1 MGKNLV
7 RKIFLTHRATRV
19 GTSFTIPPGVNQITL
34 TVLDRFD
41 RLLAIGSTSSYALK
55 KTGAAFAWGLGTTG
69 ELGDNTIL
77 SKSTPVPVA
86 GGHSFVQLTG
96 ATTYAA
102 ALKADGSV
110 WAWGLGTGGQLGDNT
125 AVSKS
130 VPTTA
135 AGNHSFIQIAAIG
148 TLNGAALKADGSI
161 WAWGSNNNGQ
171 LGTGVGPPGLLAVS
185 SPVPVTGGRSFGQLC
200 TSEGNSMMGVL
211 VTGGIFAWGNNAQGQ
226 LGDNTTIQRSSPVLV
241 QGGNSF
247 IRGSMGATHSV
258 ALKADGSVWC
268 WGSNT
273 VGQLGN
279 GLSDPGGFEH
289 QSTPVAVVGGHS
301 FIQIAASTAFTLA
314 LKADGSAWGWG
325 TNLQGQLGLGTTT
338 PQTTSSP
345 VPVIGGHSFIQLD
358 ACNSTSSG
366 LKSDGT
372 VWTWGLG
379 TSGQLGDNTAV
390 SKSSPVIVA
399 GTNLFEAGIVYNN
412 KRTFDVTPGA
422 AYILNAFLTQ
432 IGNQTIASN
441 AGNNVYIVLEYYA

>member
-77 SKSTPVPVA
+77 SKSSPVPVA
-86 GGHSFVQLTG
+86 GNHSFVQLTG
-96 ATTYAA
+96 ATTFAA
-102 ALKADGSV
+102 ALKADGSA
-110 WAWGLGTGGQLGDNT
+110 WAWGLGTSGQLGDNT
-125 AVSKS
+125 ILSKQIPTAVVGS
-130 VPTTA
+130 
-135 AGNHSFIQIAAIG
+135 HSFIQVAAGPSNVI
-148 TLNGAALKADGSI
+148 ALKSDGSA
-161 WAWGSNNNGQ
+161 WAWGVNTNGV
-171 LGTGVGPPGLLAVS
+171 LGDNSIVNKS
-185 SPVPVTGGRSFGQLC
+185 SPVAVIGGRSFGQIC
-200 TSEGNSMMGVL
+200 TSEGSAMGVL
-211 VTGGIFAWGNNAQGQ
+211 VTGGIFAWGSNAQGQ
-226 LGDNTTIQRSSPVLV
+226 LGDATTIPRSSPVLV

-273 VGQLGN
+273 IGQLGN

-301 FIQIAASTAFTLA
+301 FIQIAAATAFTLA

-422 AYILNAFLTQ
+422 AYILDAFLTQ
-432 IGNQTIASN
+432 IGNQTMVSN
-441 AGNNVYIVLEYYA
+441 AGNNVYVVLEYYA